1 MKPASRVR
9 FVVGVCRRAVWWVRL
24 LLLGVG
30 MAAGGGMLC
39 AAEAGPQEGRWLLA
53 IETSADMAPRREG
66 LLATLEQLF
75 RSGLD
80 QRLRPGD
87 TIGVWTFHHS
97 VITGQFP
104 LQTWQPESGP
114 DMLRLL
120 RAFLESRSWE
130 HHGEPGVVFP
140 LAETVS
146 ANSARFNLIILCSGE
161 RDLVGTPFDAAVN
174 EALRRIR
181 REQRRNR
188 QPVVLVFRA
197 EQGRWIAHVVGQPP
211 WWIRIPETPGDRQ
224 PPPAAGAATVGR
236 TPTNGLPPAPHADAA
251 VTASQTLADSRGGER
266 ESASPPAG
274 RGDQPHADAAATG
287 PSRVTTQ
294 ALAQA
299 TLSLANARSSAGP
312 TPEPEEHEP
321 PIPPRPVP
329 APEPAARTSEDHA
342 QSSADRV
349 QPGKGPTGPSVPAT
363 GPRVHARAEGA
374 DAAVSGESGPASG
387 PIVRIGPDE
396 ARSQAR
402 LSTAPPADPGK
413 VAAENA
419 AEVRESTAGI
429 GPAASA
435 VPMAGRVE
443 RDTPGARTGAAPA
456 INESPEPGSAET
468 NSRDGSA
475 RGALE
480 SPSQGPGADK
490 GRTTPEGVASAAAQL
505 AEVPPAGSGGSSR
518 TWFLGAGVLCLV
530 AAGVLLGWF
539 RLRRGPAR
547 GSLITES
554 LDRRPPLEPPAA
566 GT

>member
-1 MKPASRVR
+1 MKPACRAR
-9 FVVGVCRRAVWWVRL
+9 FVVGVCRRAVWWVGL
-24 LLLGVG
+24 LLLGAG
-30 MAAGGGMLC
+30 MAAGGGMLG

-75 RSGLD
+75 RSGFD

-97 VITGQFP
+97 VTTGRFP
-104 LQTWQPESGP
+104 LQIWQPESGP
-114 DMLRLL
+114 DVLRLL
-120 RAFLESRSWE
+120 RAFLEARSWE

-197 EQGRWIAHVVGQPP
+197 EQGRWIAHTVGQPP

-224 PPPAAGAATVGR
+224 PPPAAGAATAGR
-236 TPTNGLPPAPHADAA
+236 TPTNGLPSVAHADAA
-251 VTASQTLADSRGGER
+251 VTASQRLAESRGGER

-274 RGDQPHADAAATG
+274 RGDEPHADAAATG

-294 ALAQA
+294 APAHA
-299 TLSLANARSSAGP
+299 TLALANARPSAGP

-321 PIPPRPVP
+321 PMPPRPVS
-329 APEPAARTSEDHA
+329 APEPAAQTSEDHA
-342 QSSADRV
+342 QSSAEPAH
-349 QPGKGPTGPSVPAT
+349 PGKVTAGSSVPAT
-363 GPRVHARAEGA
+363 GPRVHAGAE
-374 DAAVSGESGPASG
+374 AAVAGESGPATG
-387 PIVRIGPDE
+387 PIVTAGPDE
-396 ARSQAR
+396 ARSEAR

-413 VAAENA
+413 AVVENA
-419 AEVRESTAGI
+419 GEVRESTAGA
-429 GPAASA
+429 GPAASSA
-435 VPMAGRVE
+435 PVAGRVE
-443 RDTPGARTGAAPA
+443 ADTPGAPAGAAPA
-456 INESPEPGSAET
+456 IDESPGPVSAET
-468 NSRDGSA
+468 NSGNGTA
-475 RGALE
+475 RGVLE
-480 SPSQGPGADK
+480 SPSREPGAGK
-490 GRTTPEGVASAAAQL
+490 GRTRPEGVASAAAQL

-518 TWFLGAGVLCLV
+518 AWFLGAGVLCLV
-530 AAGVLLGWF
+530 AAGVMLGWC

-547 GSLITES
+547 SSLITES
-554 LDRRPPLEPPAA
+554 FDRRSPPGSPDPRN
-566 GT
+566 